1 MWTCIFRI
9 GIAMNQNDASKKD
22 NDNSNQLDAELIGS
36 YQSITIGF
44 SKDELASFSKIGQ
57 HKHYTAGS
65 IVYNEN
71 DLADSFFIIID
82 GVAEI
87 FKKTIDEFG
96 EHNIHILATLSKD
109 DVVGEMALIEN
120 SRRSASVKA
129 KTDLSVI
136 EYPLEVVKAKPK
148 LNLMLIKNMAQI
160 LSRRLRFTNEV
171 TVKNMQQALK
181 EASGRNTLGVFII
194 ALLWIICLYTLSLHF
209 LVTVIHQ
216 VTVTTV
222 LSICLISIFA
232 VAILI
237 AMHFTGLPY
246 SRFGITAKD
255 WGKTTLEALAFK
267 IPIML
272 FVLIIKVFFIIGIDH
287 LDNTPIFSGTKRFL
301 VNNEVDWEY
310 YFAMI
315 FLYSLFAPIQELM
328 ARSALQSTF
337 FHFLP
342 GEKLFR
348 QWNGIFLSNL
358 IFATMH
364 THLGLTFASLT
375 FIAGLFWGWL
385 FHRQKSLLGVSVS
398 HVILGVWSLFI
409 VGLR

>member
-1 MWTCIFRI
+1 
-9 GIAMNQNDASKKD
+9 MNQNDTSKNCD
-22 NDNSNQLDAELIGS
+22 QLDNELIGS

-44 SKDELASFSKIGQ
+44 SKDDLVSFSKIG
-57 HKHYTAGS
+57 KPREYPAGS
-65 IVYNEN
+65 IIYNEG
-71 DLADSFFIIID
+71 DLADSFFIIVE

-87 FKKTIDEFG
+87 FKKTIDEFE
-96 EHNIHILATLSKD
+96 EHNIHVIATLTKD
-109 DVVGEMALIEN
+109 EIVGEMALVEN
-120 SRRSASVKA
+120 NRRSASVKA
-129 KTDLSVI
+129 KTDLTVI
-136 EYPLEVVKAKPK
+136 EYPLEKVKAKPK
-148 LNLMLIKNMAQI
+148 LNLILIKNMAQI

-181 EASGRNTLGVFII
+181 EAAGRNALGVFII

-209 LVTVIHQ
+209 LVTIIHQ

-255 WGKTTLEALAFK
+255 WGKTILEALAFT
-267 IPIML
+267 IPVML
-272 FVLIIKVFFIIGIDH
+272 FVLIIKVFFIIGIEH
-287 LDNTPIFSGTKRFL
+287 LDNNLLFSGTKRFL
-301 VNNEVDWEY
+301 VNNEVDWVH

-342 GEKLFR
+342 GEKIFR
-348 QWNGIFLSNL
+348 QWNAIFLSNL

-385 FHRQKSLLGVSVS
+385 FHRQKSLLGVSIS

>member
-1 MWTCIFRI
+1 M
-9 GIAMNQNDASKKD
+9 
-22 NDNSNQLDAELIGS
+22 
-36 YQSITIGF
+36 
-44 SKDELASFSKIGQ
+44 
-57 HKHYTAGS
+57 
-65 IVYNEN
+65 
-71 DLADSFFIIID
+71 
-82 GVAEI
+82 
-87 FKKTIDEFG
+87 DEFD

-255 WGKTTLEALAFK
+255 WGKTILEALAFT

-337 FHFLP
+337 FIFYP
-342 GEKLFR
+342 GKIISSME
-348 QWNGIFLSNL
+348 WNFSVQSNL
-358 IFATMH
+358 CNYAH
-364 THLGLTFASLT
+364 SLGVNLCLINFYRRTFL
-375 FIAGLFWGWL
+375 GWL

>member
-1 MWTCIFRI
+1 MT
-9 GIAMNQNDASKKD
+9 MNQSDVSKKD
-22 NDNSNQLDAELIGS
+22 NENCNQLDTELIGS

-44 SKDELASFSKIGQ
+44 SKDELASFSKIGK
-57 HKHYTAGS
+57 HKRYTAGS
-65 IVYNEN
+65 IFYNEG

-87 FKKTIDEFG
+87 FKKTINEFDE
-96 EHNIHILATLSKD
+96 HSIHIIATLSKD

-120 SRRSASVKA
+120 NQRSASVRA
-129 KTDLSVI
+129 KTDLTVI
-136 EYPLEVVKAKPK
+136 EYQLEKVKAKPK
-148 LNLMLIKNMAQI
+148 INLILTKNMAQI

-181 EASGRNTLGVFII
+181 ESSGRNTLGVFII

-209 LVTVIHQ
+209 LVVLIHK
-216 VTVTTV
+216 VAITTI
-222 LSICLISIFA
+222 LSVCLISIFA
-232 VAILI
+232 VATLV

-246 SRFGITAKD
+246 SRFGITSKD
-255 WGKTTLEALAFK
+255 WRKTILEAFAFT
-267 IPIML
+267 IPVML
-272 FVLIIKVFFIIGIDH
+272 FVLIIKVFFIIGINN
-287 LDNTPIFSGTKRFL
+287 LDKTPIFSGTKIFF
-301 VNNEVDWEY
+301 VNHEMDWRY
-310 YFAMI
+310 YFTTM
-315 FLYSLFAPIQELM
+315 FLYGLFAPIQELI

-348 QWNGIFLSNL
+348 KWNAIFLSNL

-364 THLGLTFASLT
+364 THLGLTFTSLT

-385 FHRQKSLLGVSVS
+385 FHRQKSLFGVSAS

>member
-1 MWTCIFRI
+1 MT
-9 GIAMNQNDASKKD
+9 MNQNDTSK
-22 NDNSNQLDAELIGS
+22 NDSENCNQFGNELIGS
-36 YQSITIGF
+36 YQSITISF
-44 SKDELASFSKIGQ
+44 SKDDLASFSKIGKLQ
-57 HKHYTAGS
+57 EYPAGS
-65 IVYNEN
+65 IIYNEG
-71 DLADSFFIIID
+71 DLADSFFIIVE

-87 FKKTIDEFG
+87 FKKTIDEFE
-96 EHNIHILATLSKD
+96 EHNIHVIATLTKD
-109 DVVGEMALIEN
+109 EIVGEMALVEN
-120 SRRSASVKA
+120 NRRSASVKA
-129 KTDLSVI
+129 KTDLTVI
-136 EYPLEVVKAKPK
+136 EYPLEKVKAKPK
-148 LNLMLIKNMAQI
+148 LNLILIKNMAQI

-246 SRFGITAKD
+246 SRFGITLKN
-255 WGKTTLEALAFK
+255 WGKTILEALAFT
-267 IPIML
+267 IPVML
-272 FVLIIKVFFIIGIDH
+272 FVLIIKIFFIIGINNINETS
-287 LDNTPIFSGTKRFL
+287 LFSGAEPFL
-301 VNNEVDWEY
+301 ENQQIDWGY
-310 YFAMI
+310 YITIM

-337 FHFLP
+337 FLFLP

-348 QWNGIFLSNL
+348 QWNAIFLSNL

-375 FIAGLFWGWL
+375 FIAGIFWGWL
-385 FHRQKSLLGVSVS
+385 FHRQQSLIGVSVS
-398 HVILGVWSLFI
+398 HITLGVWSMFI
-409 VGLR
+409 VGLD

>member
-1 MWTCIFRI
+1 MR
-9 GIAMNQNDASKKD
+9 MNQNDTSK
-22 NDNSNQLDAELIGS
+22 NCNQLDNELIGS

-44 SKDELASFSKIGQ
+44 SKDDLVSFSKIG
-57 HKHYTAGS
+57 KPREYPAGS
-65 IVYNEN
+65 IIYNEG
-71 DLADSFFIIID
+71 DLADSFFIIVE

-87 FKKTIDEFG
+87 FKKTIDEFE
-96 EHNIHILATLSKD
+96 EHNIHVIATLTKD
-109 DVVGEMALIEN
+109 EIVGEMALVEN
-120 SRRSASVKA
+120 NRRSASVKA
-129 KTDLSVI
+129 KTDLTVI
-136 EYPLEVVKAKPK
+136 EYPLEKVKAKPK
-148 LNLMLIKNMAQI
+148 LNLILIKNMAQI

-181 EASGRNTLGVFII
+181 EAAGRNALGVFII

-209 LVTVIHQ
+209 LVTIIHQ

-255 WGKTTLEALAFK
+255 WGKTILEALAFT
-267 IPIML
+267 IPVML
-272 FVLIIKVFFIIGIDH
+272 FVLIIKVFFIIGIEH
-287 LDNTPIFSGTKRFL
+287 LDNNLLFSGTKRFL
-301 VNNEVDWEY
+301 VNNEVDWVH

-342 GEKLFR
+342 GEKIFR
-348 QWNGIFLSNL
+348 QWNAIFLSNL

-385 FHRQKSLLGVSVS
+385 FHRQKSLLGVSIS

>member
-1 MWTCIFRI
+1 
-9 GIAMNQNDASKKD
+9 MNQNDASKKD
-22 NDNSNQLDAELIGS
+22 NDNSNQLDTELIGS

-65 IVYNEN
+65 IIYNEN

-232 VAILI
+232 
-237 AMHFTGLPY
+237 HCN
-246 SRFGITAKD
+246 
-255 WGKTTLEALAFK
+255 ALYWS
-267 IPIML
+267 
-272 FVLIIKVFFIIGIDH
+272 
-287 LDNTPIFSGTKRFL
+287 PIFQIWYHCERLGKNYLGSISFYNSYYAFCTNYQGFFYNRYRSSGQ
-301 VNNEVDWEY
+301 Y
-310 YFAMI
+310 SYI
-315 FLYSLFAPIQELM
+315 FRNKTLF
-328 ARSALQSTF
+328 
-337 FHFLP
+337 
-342 GEKLFR
+342 GK
-348 QWNGIFLSNL
+348 
-358 IFATMH
+358 
-364 THLGLTFASLT
+364 
-375 FIAGLFWGWL
+375 
-385 FHRQKSLLGVSVS
+385 
-398 HVILGVWSLFI
+398 
-409 VGLR
+409 

>member
-1 MWTCIFRI
+1 
-9 GIAMNQNDASKKD
+9 MNQNDASKKD

-120 SRRSASVKA
+120 SRRSAS
-129 KTDLSVI
+129 
-136 EYPLEVVKAKPK
+136 VKAKPK

-255 WGKTTLEALAFK
+255 WGKTTLEALAFT

>member
-1 MWTCIFRI
+1 
-9 GIAMNQNDASKKD
+9 MNQNDASKKD
-22 NDNSNQLDAELIGS
+22 NDNSNQLDTELIGS

-65 IVYNEN
+65 IIYNEN

-120 SRRSASVKA
+120 SRRSAS
-129 KTDLSVI
+129 
-136 EYPLEVVKAKPK
+136 VKAKPK

-255 WGKTTLEALAFK
+255 WGKTILEALAFT

>member
-1 MWTCIFRI
+1 
-9 GIAMNQNDASKKD
+9 MNQNDTSK
-22 NDNSNQLDAELIGS
+22 NDNENCNQLGNELIGN

-44 SKDELASFSKIGQ
+44 SKDDLASFSKIGKLQ
-57 HKHYTAGS
+57 EYPAGS
-65 IVYNEN
+65 IIYNEG
-71 DLADSFFIIID
+71 DLADSFFIIVE

-87 FKKTIDEFG
+87 FKKTIDEFE
-96 EHNIHILATLSKD
+96 EHNIHVIATLTKD
-109 DVVGEMALIEN
+109 EIVGEMALVEN
-120 SRRSASVKA
+120 NRRSASVKA
-129 KTDLSVI
+129 KTDLTVI
-136 EYPLEVVKAKPK
+136 EYSLEKVKAKPK
-148 LNLMLIKNMAQI
+148 LNLILIKNMAQI

-246 SRFGITAKD
+246 SRFGITLKD
-255 WGKTTLEALAFK
+255 WGKTILEALAFT
-267 IPIML
+267 IPVML
-272 FVLIIKVFFIIGIDH
+272 FVLIIKVFFIIGINN
-287 LDNTPIFSGTKRFL
+287 LDNTPLFSGTKRFL
-301 VNNEVDWEY
+301 VNNAVDWEY
-310 YFAMI
+310 YLAMI

-348 QWNGIFLSNL
+348 QWNAIFLSNL

-385 FHRQKSLLGVSVS
+385 FHRQKSLLGVSIS

>member
-1 MWTCIFRI
+1 MR
-9 GIAMNQNDASKKD
+9 MNQNDTSK
-22 NDNSNQLDAELIGS
+22 NDNENCNQLGNELIGN

-44 SKDELASFSKIGQ
+44 SKDDLASFSKIGKLQ
-57 HKHYTAGS
+57 EYPAGS
-65 IVYNEN
+65 IIYNEG
-71 DLADSFFIIID
+71 DLADSFFIIVE

-87 FKKTIDEFG
+87 FKKTIDEFE
-96 EHNIHILATLSKD
+96 EHNIHVIATLTKD
-109 DVVGEMALIEN
+109 EIVGEMALVEN
-120 SRRSASVKA
+120 NRRSASVKA
-129 KTDLSVI
+129 KTDLTVI
-136 EYPLEVVKAKPK
+136 EYSLEKVKAKPK
-148 LNLMLIKNMAQI
+148 LNLILIKNMAQI

-246 SRFGITAKD
+246 SRFGITLKD
-255 WGKTTLEALAFK
+255 WGKTILEALAFT
-267 IPIML
+267 IPVML
-272 FVLIIKVFFIIGIDH
+272 FVLIIKVFFIIGINN
-287 LDNTPIFSGTKRFL
+287 LDNTPLFSGTKRFL
-301 VNNEVDWEY
+301 VNNAVDWEY
-310 YFAMI
+310 YLAMI

-348 QWNGIFLSNL
+348 QWNAIFLSNL

-385 FHRQKSLLGVSVS
+385 FHRQKSLLGVSIS

>member
-1 MWTCIFRI
+1 
-9 GIAMNQNDASKKD
+9 MNQNDTSK
-22 NDNSNQLDAELIGS
+22 NCNQLDNELIGS

-44 SKDELASFSKIGQ
+44 SKDDLVSFSKIG
-57 HKHYTAGS
+57 KPREYPAGS
-65 IVYNEN
+65 IIYNEG
-71 DLADSFFIIID
+71 DLADSFFIIVE

-87 FKKTIDEFG
+87 FKKTIDEFE
-96 EHNIHILATLSKD
+96 EHNIHVIATLTKD
-109 DVVGEMALIEN
+109 EIVGEMALVEN
-120 SRRSASVKA
+120 NRRSASVKA
-129 KTDLSVI
+129 KTDLTVI
-136 EYPLEVVKAKPK
+136 EYPLEKVKAKPK
-148 LNLMLIKNMAQI
+148 LNLILIKNMAQI

-181 EASGRNTLGVFII
+181 EAAGRNALGVFII

-209 LVTVIHQ
+209 LVTIIHQ

-255 WGKTTLEALAFK
+255 WGKTILEALAFT
-267 IPIML
+267 IPVML
-272 FVLIIKVFFIIGIDH
+272 FVLIIKVFFIIGIEH
-287 LDNTPIFSGTKRFL
+287 LDNNLLFSGTKRFL
-301 VNNEVDWEY
+301 VNNEVDWVH

-342 GEKLFR
+342 GEKIFR
-348 QWNGIFLSNL
+348 QWNAIFLSNL

-385 FHRQKSLLGVSVS
+385 FHRQKSLLGVSIS

>member
-1 MWTCIFRI
+1 MR
-9 GIAMNQNDASKKD
+9 MNQNDTSKNCD
-22 NDNSNQLDAELIGS
+22 QLDNELIGS

-44 SKDELASFSKIGQ
+44 SKDDLVSFSKIG
-57 HKHYTAGS
+57 KPREYPAGS
-65 IVYNEN
+65 IIYNEG
-71 DLADSFFIIID
+71 DLADSFFIIVE

-87 FKKTIDEFG
+87 FKKTIDEFE
-96 EHNIHILATLSKD
+96 EHNIHVIATLTKD
-109 DVVGEMALIEN
+109 EIVGEMALVEN
-120 SRRSASVKA
+120 NRRSASVKA
-129 KTDLSVI
+129 KTDLTVI
-136 EYPLEVVKAKPK
+136 EYPLEKVKAKPK
-148 LNLMLIKNMAQI
+148 LNLILIKNMAQI

-181 EASGRNTLGVFII
+181 EAAGRNALGVFII

-209 LVTVIHQ
+209 LVTIIHQ

-255 WGKTTLEALAFK
+255 WGKTILEALAFT
-267 IPIML
+267 IPVML
-272 FVLIIKVFFIIGIDH
+272 FVLIIKVFFIIGIEH
-287 LDNTPIFSGTKRFL
+287 LDNNLLFSGTKRFL
-301 VNNEVDWEY
+301 VNNEVDWVH

-342 GEKLFR
+342 GEKIFR
-348 QWNGIFLSNL
+348 QWNAIFLSNL

-385 FHRQKSLLGVSVS
+385 FHRQKSLLGVSIS

>member
-1 MWTCIFRI
+1 MQTSIFRI
-9 GIAMNQNDASKKD
+9 GMRMNQNDTSK
-22 NDNSNQLDAELIGS
+22 NDNENCNQLGNELIGN

-44 SKDELASFSKIGQ
+44 SKDDLASFSKIGKLQ
-57 HKHYTAGS
+57 EYPAGS
-65 IVYNEN
+65 IIYNEG
-71 DLADSFFIIID
+71 DLADSFFIIVE

-87 FKKTIDEFG
+87 FKKTIDEFE
-96 EHNIHILATLSKD
+96 EHNIHVIATLTKD
-109 DVVGEMALIEN
+109 EIVGEMALVEN
-120 SRRSASVKA
+120 NRRSASVKA
-129 KTDLSVI
+129 KTDLTVI
-136 EYPLEVVKAKPK
+136 EYSLEKVKAKPK
-148 LNLMLIKNMAQI
+148 LNLILIKNMAQI

-246 SRFGITAKD
+246 SRFGITLKD
-255 WGKTTLEALAFK
+255 WGKTILEALAFT
-267 IPIML
+267 IPVML
-272 FVLIIKVFFIIGIDH
+272 FVLIIKVFFIIGINN
-287 LDNTPIFSGTKRFL
+287 LDNTPLFSGTKRFL
-301 VNNEVDWEY
+301 VNNAVDWEY
-310 YFAMI
+310 YLAMI

-348 QWNGIFLSNL
+348 QWNAIFLSNL

-385 FHRQKSLLGVSVS
+385 FHRQKSLLGVSIS